1 MAAIR
6 QNGYTFI
13 ELVVVVALV
22 GLLSLGLV
30 SIFFASLRGTSYAK
44 AEAAVKFQG
53 DQAITLMERNI
64 RNAVSEPNCGDGS
77 SVSFR
82 LPGESENTVF
92 SFNGNSL
99 LRGEA
104 RLIDGDV
111 EVSSATFGCNLA
123 EDGLSF
129 GSVTIS
135 MTLRADD
142 KMSQEDVVQTFR
154 TTVAIRSTR

>member
-44 AEAAVKFQG
+44 AEAEVKSQG

-64 RNAVSEPNCGDGS
+64 RNAVAAPECPPDGS
-77 SVSFR
+77 SVTIR
-82 LPGESENTVF
+82 QPGDVEVVF
-92 SFNGNSL
+92 SYADDALF
-99 LRGEA
+99 RDEA

-111 EVSSATFGCNLA
+111 RVTRATFGCNTA
-123 EDGLSF
+123 EDGLSL

-142 KMSQEDVVQTFR
+142 KMSQEDVIQTFR
-154 TTVAIRSTR
+154 TTVAIRSTP